1 MITRILI
8 RNKVV
13 QMFYSYL
20 LTKEGR
26 TISNAKKELEK
37 SLDKAYELYMSM
49 LVLMIDLTDY
59 HDLKLDEAKHK
70 YLPTEHDIN
79 PNTRFADNKFIAKL
93 RENED
98 LNEYLK
104 ETPISW
110 REDIIFMKLMHDKIV
125 HSKVYAEYMNAE
137 SASYED
143 DCTLWR
149 ELLKKVVFVDDDLL
163 EMLESKSVYWND
175 DLSVMGTFV
184 LKTIKQF
191 ANNPETA
198 TIQKKYKDEEDNQF
212 GERLFE
218 CAVRENEENNKII
231 DRFVQKEQWDTER
244 IAFMDRVI
252 LSVGLS
258 EIKNFDNIPT
268 KVSMNE
274 YIEIAKFYSTP
285 KSGQFVNGIINSAI
299 NYLKDCGRITKDK

>member
-8 RNKVV
+8 RIKVV

-37 SLDKAYELYMSM
+37 SLDKAYELYISM

-59 HDLKLDEAKHK
+59 HDLKLDMAKHK
-70 YLPTEHDIN
+70 YLPTELDKN
-79 PNTRFADNKFIAKL
+79 PNTRFADNKFIARL
-93 RENED
+93 RENKD
-98 LNEYLK
+98 LKAYLK
-104 ETPISW
+104 DTPISW
-110 REDIIFMKLMHDKIV
+110 REDIIFMKLMHDKIL
-125 HSKVYAEYMNAE
+125 HSKVYEDYMNAE
-137 SASYED
+137 SVSFED
-143 DCTLWR
+143 DCSLWR
-149 ELLKKVVFVDDDLL
+149 DLLKKVVFVDEDLL
-163 EMLESKSVYWND
+163 EILESKSVYWND
-175 DLSVMGTFV
+175 DLNVMGTFV
-184 LKTIKQF
+184 LKTIKQIS
-191 ANNPETA
+191 NNPDIA
-198 TIQKKYKDEEDNQF
+198 TIQPKYKDEEDNEF

-231 DRFVQKEQWDTER
+231 DRFVQKDQWDTER
-244 IAFMDRVI
+244 LAFMDRVI

-285 KSGQFVNGIINSAI
+285 KSGQFVNGIINSSI
-299 NYLKDCGRITKDK
+299 NYLKDCGRITKN

>member
-13 QMFYSYL
+13 QMFSSYL

-26 TISNAKKELEK
+26 TISNARKELEK

-104 ETPISW
+104 EKLTISQEFYD
-110 REDIIFMKLMHDKIV
+110 RD
-125 HSKVYAEYMNAE
+125 NA
-137 SASYED
+137 
-143 DCTLWR
+143 R
-149 ELLKKVVFVDDDLL
+149 
-163 EMLESKSVYWND
+163 
-175 DLSVMGTFV
+175 
-184 LKTIKQF
+184 
-191 ANNPETA
+191 
-198 TIQKKYKDEEDNQF
+198 
-212 GERLFE
+212 
-218 CAVRENEENNKII
+218 
-231 DRFVQKEQWDTER
+231 
-244 IAFMDRVI
+244 
-252 LSVGLS
+252 
-258 EIKNFDNIPT
+258 
-268 KVSMNE
+268 
-274 YIEIAKFYSTP
+274 
-285 KSGQFVNGIINSAI
+285 
-299 NYLKDCGRITKDK
+299 

>member
-8 RNKVV
+8 RIKVV

-37 SLDKAYELYMSM
+37 SLDKAYELYISM

-59 HDLKLDEAKHK
+59 HDLKLDMAKHK
-70 YLPTEHDIN
+70 YLPTELDKN
-79 PNTRFADNKFIAKL
+79 PNTRFADNKFIARL
-93 RENED
+93 RENKD
-98 LNEYLK
+98 LKAYLK
-104 ETPISW
+104 DTPISW
-110 REDIIFMKLMHDKIV
+110 REDIIFMKLMHDKIL
-125 HSKVYAEYMNAE
+125 HSKVYEDYMNAE
-137 SASYED
+137 SVSFED
-143 DCTLWR
+143 DCSLW
-149 ELLKKVVFVDDDLL
+149 DDL
-163 EMLESKSVYWND
+163 N
-175 DLSVMGTFV
+175 VMGTFV
-184 LKTIKQF
+184 LKTIKQIS
-191 ANNPETA
+191 NNPDIA
-198 TIQKKYKDEEDNQF
+198 TIQPKYKDEEDNEF

-231 DRFVQKEQWDTER
+231 DRFVQKDQWDTER
-244 IAFMDRVI
+244 LAFMDRVI

-285 KSGQFVNGIINSAI
+285 KSGQFVNGIINSSI
-299 NYLKDCGRITKDK
+299 NYLKDCGRITKN